1 MDSKGVAT
9 PTQVYED
16 FVPTTELV
24 QELDSDT
31 LLLDLTGFKKEQVR
45 VQLTK
50 TGILK
55 ISGQR
60 PVAGQ
65 NKWLRFQKDFPVSEN
80 CDKTKI
86 SAKFENGILYVKQP
100 KLITSSEKK
109 GEELPSSDA
118 QQPKK
123 PAEEPQPTPQKK
135 DEKQTKDEKTP
146 TATEELPKQQTNA
159 DKPQKEEP
167 NTKEAKDFAEKT
179 PVNQKTGASN
189 TVKDGNRPSYES
201 KLENDSY
208 IGAAAV
214 LAEKLKMPRKVMNMT
229 LIALLVLGVGL
240 YISNMMKSNNYQ
252 AEE

>member
-1 MDSKGVAT
+1 MDSKGAA

-24 QELDSDT
+24 QEQDCDT

-45 VQLTK
+45 VQLTR

-60 PVAGQ
+60 LADGQ

-109 GEELPSSDA
+109 DQELPTPNA

-123 PAEEPQPTPQKK
+123 PAEESQPQKK
-135 DEKQTKDEKTP
+135 DEEQTKGEKTP
-146 TATEELPKQQTNA
+146 TPTQELPKKQANA
-159 DKPQKEEP
+159 DKLEKVEP
-167 NTKEAKDFAEKT
+167 NAKEAKDLAEKP
-179 PVNQKTGASN
+179 PVEGTGASS
-189 TVKDGNRPSYES
+189 TVDES
-201 KLENDSY
+201 KLENDAN
-208 IGAAAV
+208 IGTAAV
-214 LAEKLKMPRKVMNMT
+214 LAEKLKMPRKMMNMT
-229 LIALLVLGVGL
+229 LIIALLVLGIGL
-240 YISNMMKSNNYQ
+240 YISNIMKNNNYK

>member
-1 MDSKGVAT
+1 MDSKGAAAA
-9 PTQVYED
+9 QVYED

-24 QELDSDT
+24 QEQDSDT
-31 LLLDLTGFKKEQVR
+31 LLLNLTGFKKEQVR

-50 TGILK
+50 SGILK

-60 PVAGQ
+60 PVGQ

-100 KLITSSEKK
+100 KLITSAEKK
-109 GEELPSSDA
+109 DKELPTPDT

-123 PAEEPQPTPQKK
+123 PADHEQQAQKK
-135 DEKQTKDEKTP
+135 DEEQAKSQ
-146 TATEELPKQQTNA
+146 ELANA
-159 DKPQKEEP
+159 DNAPAKEPEKEEP
-167 NTKEAKDFAEKT
+167 KPKTNEQTTEAKDLPGKAPAEKSKN
-179 PVNQKTGASN
+179 VE
-189 TVKDGNRPSYES
+189 DGNKPSYDS
-201 KLENDSY
+201 KLENDANM
-208 IGAAAV
+208 GTGVA

-229 LIALLVLGVGL
+229 LIALLVLGIGL

-252 AEE
+252 PEE